1 MGEFADGG
9 RQRRLVQPDLL
20 AGPHGI
26 QPKMDDTFAC
36 STASQ
41 FRYADY
47 SDRKKKTKTY
57 VRLLLCYSYVIRDQ
71 ITSSSNKKPHGLRMK
86 TDEAP
91 VGTGLCP

>member
-47 SDRKKKTKTY
+47 SDRKKKKQKPTF
-57 VRLLLCYSYVIRDQ
+57 VFSFAIR
-71 ITSSSNKKPHGLRMK
+71 M
-86 TDEAP
+86 
-91 VGTGLCP
+91 